1 MAWNDVTV
9 VLVHGAWADA
19 SSWSKVI
26 GLLRAQGVKAV
37 AAPLPLT
44 SLADDTAALNR
55 VLERIDG
62 SIVLAG
68 HAYGGAVIGS
78 THDEKV
84 KALVYIAALAPDQG
98 ETVADMFYR
107 DAAHPQAPQL
117 APDRDG
123 LIWLPDAAFAA
134 AFAQQASADELA
146 VLAAVQRPISASCIG
161 VAIDRPLWRE
171 RPNWYLVAEQDRM
184 INPDTQMAL
193 AARMNARVHSH
204 AVDHS
209 PMIAAPQV
217 VAQMIVEAVN
227 EVGEAG
233 EVGEVGSR

>member
-1 MAWNDVTV
+1 MASNDVTV
-9 VLVHGAWADA
+9 VLVHGAWADG

-62 SIVLAG
+62 PVVLAG

-78 THDEKV
+78 TRDEKV

-98 ETVADMFYR
+98 ETVADVFHR
-107 DAAHPQAPQL
+107 GAAHLRAPQL

-123 LIWLPDAAFAA
+123 LIWLPDDAFAA

-171 RPNWYLVAEQDRM
+171 RPSWYLVAEQDRM
-184 INPDTQMAL
+184 INPETQVAL
-193 AARMNARVHSH
+193 AARMNARVRSH

-217 VAQMIVEAVN
+217 VARIIVEA
-227 EVGEAG
+227 A
-233 EVGEVGSR
+233 GEVGSR